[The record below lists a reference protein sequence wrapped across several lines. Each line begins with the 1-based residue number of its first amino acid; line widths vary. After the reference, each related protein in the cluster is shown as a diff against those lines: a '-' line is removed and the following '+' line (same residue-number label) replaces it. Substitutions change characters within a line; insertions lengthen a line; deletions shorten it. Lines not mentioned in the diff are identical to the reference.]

1 MSVVGDIVTGKV
13 TRITNFGAFVDLGN
27 GESGLIHISEI
38 ADVYVKDVNDYLQL
52 GQEVQTKVISA
63 ESPRKISLSL
73 KSLTADREKPA
84 EKSAASSRA
93 ESSRE
98 TAGKKSAAE
107 SFEDKLA
114 RFMQD
119 SNERQVLLKRHQEGK
134 KGR

>member
-52 GQEVQTKVISA
+52 GQEVISA

-98 TAGKKSAAE
+98 TGGKKSAAE